1 MTEVHAR
8 VHGRR
13 SGSAVA
19 GVAVFVPRRTLETI
33 TGFIADH
40 GEQYARRL
48 LLALGATLDPD
59 DTAFEQ
65 QSEALYTVL
74 ENDGRTRAEA
84 EALVRAHLDAIDQAA
99 ATDLHTHGEAPSPPT
114 VADPRPS
121 TNR

>member
-8 VHGRR
+8 VHGLRNR
-13 SGSAVA
+13 SPVPGA
-19 GVAVFVPRRTLETI
+19 AVFVPRRTLETI

-40 GEQYARRL
+40 GEQYAQRL
-48 LLALGATLDPD
+48 LLALGAALDPD
-59 DTAFEQ
+59 GTAFEQ
-65 QSEALYTVL
+65 RSESLYTVL

-99 ATDLHTHGEAPSPPT
+99 AADLHGGAASPPT